1 MQKIIHAFILCILLT
16 ACCTTGTEN
25 TVLEYQ
31 RQVDRLEE
39 ELRARDRTI
48 VRNIERLEAVTSRSA
63 EMGTDIDSIIREFDE
78 YQRTIERILSDYRA
92 IGAGSE
98 DTYLRIRDNAGD

>member
-1 MQKIIHAFILCILLT
+1 MQKVIYAFILCVLLT
-16 ACCTTGTEN
+16 ACCTTGTDN
-25 TVLEYQ
+25 TILEYQ

-48 VRNIERLEAVTSRSA
+48 ANTVDRLEAVSSRSK
-63 EMGTDIDSIIREFDE
+63 EMGTDIDSIIRELDE

-92 IGAGSE
+92 IETGSK
-98 DTYLRIRDNAGD
+98 DTDLHIRDNAGD